1 MDSIPL
7 IAITIGLLIVGL
19 LIGMIVFYKNRKEGV
34 EPDYRMFFIM
44 GVIFLPLGIG
54 SKNYAFFI
62 MSMVFIAI
70 GLLNRSKWKDAP
82 KWSELPDRQRRL
94 KLILVGGITFLLLI
108 GIGVLLYTKYLI

>member
-70 GLLNRSKWKDAP
+70 GLLNRSKWKDEP
-82 KWSELPDRQRRL
+82 KWSELPTDKRRL
-94 KLILVGGITFLLLI
+94 KLVLLGALALLVLGLTLT
-108 GIGVLLYTKYLI
+108 LLYTKYLA